1 MKSKPIALLLA
12 TIAVLLAANLFATL
26 PEAKAQTHL
35 KAPQLVDV
43 AVIASSGH
51 EAIVRIWSDG
61 FADYKV
67 TVRDPDWGPQVWT
80 PLPFNPDAPQSRP
93 IAADGGSHMLQI
105 GAPILYRQWADG
117 TVDGLRSSNNSGV
130 VTVGSS
136 GWITEPN

>member
-1 MKSKPIALLLA
+1 M
-12 TIAVLLAANLFATL
+12 
-26 PEAKAQTHL
+26 
-35 KAPQLVDV
+35 DV

-80 PLPFNPDAPQSRP
+80 PLPVNPDAPPSRP
-93 IAADGGSHMLQI
+93 IAGTELVSSV
-105 GAPILYRQWADG
+105 YRLWADG
-117 TVDGLRSSNNSGV
+117 TVDSIRFTSANKF
-130 VTVGSS
+130 VTTAVE